1 MVSEEKICKMTKLA
15 VFEEKNLEQVQNGGS
30 YFLWDYVRSNVL
42 KVIASYTAGYL
53 ILLILFGLYYI
64 DSWSSAVRVE
74 DISTFIMTVL
84 AIYILVMIGCI
95 FFGIVIYS
103 QRYQRIDRVQKE
115 YVQMLEELQQFG
127 QESKEGT
134 GA

>member
-30 YFLWDYVRSNVL
+30 YFRWDYVRSHVL

-74 DISTFIMTVL
+74 DISAFIMAVL

-103 QRYQRIDRVQKE
+103 QRYKRIDRVQKE
-115 YVQMLEELQQFG
+115 YVLMLEELQQFG